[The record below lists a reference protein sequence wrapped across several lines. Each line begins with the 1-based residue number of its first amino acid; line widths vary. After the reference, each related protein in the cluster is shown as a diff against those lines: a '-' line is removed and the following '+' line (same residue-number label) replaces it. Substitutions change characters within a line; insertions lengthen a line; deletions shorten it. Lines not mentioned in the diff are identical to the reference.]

1 MANAKRNKIIRNIT
15 IIIAITFLISII
27 SRSLTATI
35 IIGAGLVTMILV
47 YINCINE
54 RLYFEWKHILSI
66 AVIFVGMIVS
76 LNGLILCVK
85 AHNAIDINELK
96 SDNIK
101 SGTYVKGNL
110 THLYTREMN
119 DGTKEVEN
127 NGFSGSVTGYD
138 IVYIWTKDD
147 KLMQLYMDERRYD
160 RNEEAINNIIN
171 GLSDDIRVLKFTGV
185 IKNINSNKAF
195 VKPKKDKDGNYIGSV
210 IRKEDSS
217 SFIESY
223 VIQEYNYMN
232 YKKRLFGGLITISSG
247 LILFMA
253 FGGKRSV
260 IIPERKAPEEIEY
273 DGSIYDRWV
282 E

>member
-1 MANAKRNKIIRNIT
+1 MANAKKNKIIRNVT
-15 IIIAITFLISII
+15 IIIAIALLIAII

-47 YINCINE
+47 YTDCIND

-66 AVIFVGMIVS
+66 ALIFVGVIVT
-76 LNGLILCVK
+76 LNGLILCIK

-110 THLYTREMN
+110 AHLYTREMN

-127 NGFSGSVTGYD
+127 NGFSGSVTGYY

-171 GLSDDIRVLKFTGV
+171 GLSDDTSALKFAGV
-185 IKNINSNKAF
+185 IKNVNSNKAF
-195 VKPKKDKDGNYIGSV
+195 VKPNKDKDGNYIGQMGRV
-210 IRKEDSS
+210 ILGE
-217 SFIESY
+217 
-223 VIQEYNYMN
+223 
-232 YKKRLFGGLITISSG
+232 
-247 LILFMA
+247 A
-253 FGGKRSV
+253 
-260 IIPERKAPEEIEY
+260 
-273 DGSIYDRWV
+273 DRF
-282 E
+282 

>member
-1 MANAKRNKIIRNIT
+1 MTNAKKNKIIRNIML
-15 IIIAITFLISII
+15 IIAIAFLISII
-27 SRSLTATI
+27 SRSLTTTI
-35 IIGAGLVTMILV
+35 ITGAVLVVIVLV
-47 YINCINE
+47 YTNCIND

-66 AVIFVGMIVS
+66 ALIFVGVIVT
-76 LNGLILCVK
+76 LNGLILCIK

-110 THLYTREMN
+110 MHLYTREMN

-127 NGFSGSVTGYD
+127 NGFSGSVTGYY

-171 GLSDDIRVLKFTGV
+171 GLSDDTSALKFTGV
-185 IKNINSNKAF
+185 IKNVNSNKAF

-232 YKKRLFGGLITISSG
+232 YKKRLFGGLITILSG

-253 FGGKRSV
+253 FGGKRSI
-260 IIPERKAPEEIEY
+260 IIPERKAPEEVEY